1 MVPNFV
7 ISGNCSS
14 VQTKSWQ
21 ICRTGSNNGS
31 FTKEKAS
38 GYFFLGTPCSKPAD
52 LKQNLRF
59 YCKTCTLQQ
68 NLHYE
73 WKTCRFKT
81 KPVVLLQI
89 LQYEWKTCWL
99 SETNILYTGHLFLL
113 QLVSIQL
120 CFVSVVNNVSGIYY
134 SLHPGVAA
142 LQCRWVG
149 PVYRTSTQLLQLASN
164 QLWFV
169 WSVIQGWCC
178 NLYIYPGGPSLWPV
192 PGSVPVVN
200 TGTMYCAHP

>member
-1 MVPNFV
+1 MLLVQGGPNTTHMHFSLNNSQKIFDPVQWYQILSYQGTALLCRQNPDKFV
-7 ISGNCSS
+7 ELD
-14 VQTKSWQ
+14 QTMEVLRRKRQ
-21 ICRTGSNNGS
+21 VGI
-31 FTKEKAS
+31 
-38 GYFFLGTPCSKPAD
+38 FFLGTPCSKPAD

-164 QLWFV
+164 QL
-169 WSVIQGWCC
+169 
-178 NLYIYPGGPSLWPV
+178 
-192 PGSVPVVN
+192 
-200 TGTMYCAHP
+200 